1 MTCGPGSISI
11 RFNASDALIWSIPL
25 KIVMSKIGSLVVRK
39 SQLEIEQEKFVVPMN
54 TMFGCTEI
62 QNPRK
67 RKKNPLR
74 TKQGPKRRKEPTLL
88 HKIMNND

>member
-1 MTCGPGSISI
+1 ME
-11 RFNASDALIWSIPL
+11 
-25 KIVMSKIGSLVVRK
+25 IVMSKIGSLVVRK

-67 RKKNPLR
+67 RKKNPL
-74 TKQGPKRRKEPTLL
+74 
-88 HKIMNND
+88 

>member
-1 MTCGPGSISI
+1 M
-11 RFNASDALIWSIPL
+11 

-67 RKKNPLR
+67 RKKNPL
-74 TKQGPKRRKEPTLL
+74 
-88 HKIMNND
+88 